1 MRLFGPVLVVFG
13 LFEAVASAK
22 CSNDKCL
29 RAVNSAPA
37 RSRISD
43 CESLFRVTVTPST
56 QYVVSLNEK
65 ALLIWLLSTIT
76 ETVSVTSTGTTVQT
90 TVATT
95 TVTVS
100 AVASKRWEEQR
111 SALNILLRRAPPQ
124 TSSSVTAAQKTPSYA
139 SACASPAAYSSACSC
154 LGVKHTT
161 ITASAPKTTTTVSVK
176 KTATVT
182 KIATIVTTET
192 YVVVSNS
199 TGGFSNS
206 TRAAFTNSTALA
218 TSSLNS
224 TLSHLSSSTS
234 EGLTTSSDLSDEG
247 STIVSSNIPSTTRL
261 ASSDSHETSE
271 TTTLSSKVGAF
282 ANSTTSA
289 IFGNSTSSIEISN
302 SAAPFLNGSSTTADA
317 HTSSD
322 LPSVTSVV
330 AALNA
335 TSTGRLLNSTAPMTW
350 NATVPS
356 TQVHAANTTSAPFLN
371 ATAPAGLVGN
381 TTSAPFLN
389 ATSAS
394 FLNASTTAP
403 FLNATSAPIL
413 NVTTSAPFLNATAV
427 PWLNTTQPPVANST
441 AAPYL
446 NLTSVRFSNTSTP
459 AATPTSTSTLDLS
472 CGETTPPFLLQV
484 SQPSSVFNGWY
495 AKISGDQILFSSSAN
510 HSDKFSVES
519 SGHLCAV
526 GYFGESGTPAIAIV
540 ETKDSLS
547 GSAVYFVD
555 GHRLTNLTEL
565 GYGALDC
572 AVDDDLACQAQD
584 MSHWVACGLG
594 LDISS
599 DGSQNVVVD
608 NWNCSSV
615 SLSAVYD

>member
-1 MRLFGPVLVVFG
+1 MTDVSVVYKKNMHIWKDG
-13 LFEAVASAK
+13 ADHDL
-22 CSNDKCL
+22 
-29 RAVNSAPA
+29 AVNSAPA
-37 RSRISD
+37 HSRLSD

-56 QYVVSLNEK
+56 QYVVFLNEK

-76 ETVSVTSTGTTVQT
+76 ETVSVTSTETTVQT
-90 TVATT
+90 TEAAI
-95 TVTVS
+95 TVTAS

-111 SALNILLRRAPPQ
+111 EALNILLRRAPPR

-161 ITASAPKTTTTVSVK
+161 ISASAPKTTTTVSVK

-192 YVVVSNS
+192 YVVASNS
-199 TGGFSNS
+199 TVGFSNS
-206 TRAAFTNSTALA
+206 TRAAFINSTALA
-218 TSSLNS
+218 SSNTSSLNS
-224 TLSHLSSSTS
+224 TLSHVSSSTS
-234 EGLTTSSDLSDEG
+234 EGLTTSSDLSDKG

-261 ASSDSHETSE
+261 ASSDSHSASE

-289 IFGNSTSSIEISN
+289 ILGNSTSSVVISN
-302 SAAPFLNGSSTTADA
+302 STAPFLNGSSTTANA

-322 LPSVTSVV
+322 LPIVTSVV

-335 TSTGRLLNSTAPMTW
+335 TSTGRFLNSTAPMTW

-371 ATAPAGLVGN
+371 ATAPAGLVVN

-394 FLNASTTAP
+394 FSNASTTAP

-413 NVTTSAPFLNATAV
+413 NVTTSAPFLNATTV

-446 NLTSVRFSNTSTP
+446 NSTSVRFSNTSTP

-555 GHRLTNLTEL
+555 GHRLTNLTGL

-615 SLSAVYD
+615 SLSAVYN